1 LNSVKLLVQ
10 IARELKF
17 NLNVYSHEYLE
28 YYIMRRCHEEI
39 SISLL
44 IEDNFLIKKFS
55 RLMKKKHIENNEL
68 RTELRNYKI
77 NILQQLIPFQLNML
91 EELMIDLKRT

>member
-1 LNSVKLLVQ
+1 VQ

-55 RLMKKKHIENNEL
+55 RLMKKHIENNEL

-91 EELMIDLKRT
+91 EELMIDLKRTKQSILN

>member
-1 LNSVKLLVQ
+1 
-10 IARELKF
+10 
-17 NLNVYSHEYLE
+17 
-28 YYIMRRCHEEI
+28 
-39 SISLL
+39 
-44 IEDNFLIKKFS
+44 
-55 RLMKKKHIENNEL
+55 MKKKHIENNEL